1 MTNKNYIQ
9 LIHFALRIPMYA
21 IKEEKNTIVAFIQGY
36 DFGNTW
42 EFIHG
47 FSEWIADRCK
57 IEKRATGWAG
67 QIDRLAKRRKK
78 EWVVVFKKE
87 ALKFLVSK
95 LDEEGLNELQE
106 SFGETWF
113 AKNFKKYISSL

>member
-1 MTNKNYIQ
+1 
-9 LIHFALRIPMYA
+9 MYV
-21 IKEEKNTIVAFIQGY
+21 KEEKDTIIAFIQGY
-36 DFGNTW
+36 DFGHDWKFTC
-42 EFIHG
+42 EFHNYIEVK
-47 FSEWIADRCK
+47 FKKEQRLNWAD
-57 IEKRATGWAG
+57 
-67 QIDRLAKRRKK
+67 QVDRLAKRRKK

-106 SFGETWF
+106 SFGGTWF